1 MIPSKRPNLIV
12 LNLGIGKVLDHNGP
26 GALPETNERKTVSSA
41 SSHSYPRRLYRQV
54 PSASLQ
60 RPNEENHRCLD
71 GPCKIK
77 LFLIWRRLI
86 QPGER
91 SLPITKITALSGLN
105 HSIWQLDGYIY
116 ICWGCSRDASL
127 MKDKAIRVV
136 RRFPRLNPESRRL
149 VEVTLGNNVGVGRH
163 IFIGSFH
170 KLISSI
176 EQTVVATFSYPCLW
190 WKLHEFQ
197 SKSLHLQIDRLT
209 CRRGLYQ
216 KNSEN
221 NTKQV

>member
-1 MIPSKRPNLIV
+1 MVREHSLKRMNERLFQVLHRIHTPGDCIAKFRVPHCSGQMRKTTVVWMVLAKSNSSSFEEGWFNRAKGPCQSPRSLHCQASIIPS
-12 LNLGIGKVLDHNGP
+12 D
-26 GALPETNERKTVSSA
+26 
-41 SSHSYPRRLYRQV
+41 
-54 PSASLQ
+54 SLM
-60 RPNEENHRCLD
+60 
-71 GPCKIK
+71 
-77 LFLIWRRLI
+77 
-86 QPGER
+86 
-91 SLPITKITALSGLN
+91 A
-105 HSIWQLDGYIY
+105 IY

-149 VEVTLGNNVGVGRH
+149 VEVTLGNNVEVGRH